1 MPASEPIAILDFETT
16 GMSPDYGDRVTEVGV
31 VVIADGQIIDSFQS
45 LMNAGVRIPRF
56 IEQLTGITNAMIRKA
71 PPVNDVMTEL
81 AEFIGE
87 SPLVAHNASFDRKF
101 LDAEL
106 NYIGRQRR
114 QEIACSVLVSRRVY
128 PEAPSHKLGE
138 LVRYVGLPTDGIY
151 HRALADATMTAQLWL
166 RMQADIGRRYG
177 LDDVPFQLMQALQ
190 RVPKR
195 SVGAYLAR
203 YCQIADAR
211 AGQPPLL

>member
-1 MPASEPIAILDFETT
+1 MSTTEPIAILDFETT
-16 GMSPDYGDRVTEVGV
+16 GMSPDYGARVTEVGV
-31 VVIADGQIIDSFQS
+31 VVIADGRIVDTFQS

-56 IEQLTGITNAMIRKA
+56 IEQLTGISNAMIRRA
-71 PPVNDVMTEL
+71 PPAHDVMAEL

-87 SPLVAHNASFDRKF
+87 LPLVAHNASFDRKF

-106 NYIGRQRR
+106 SYIGRQRR
-114 QEIACSVLVSRRVY
+114 QEMVCSVLVSRRIY

-166 RMQADIGRRYG
+166 RMQEDINSRYG
-177 LDDVPFQLMQALQ
+177 LNSVPFRLMQALQ

-195 SVGAYLAR
+195 SVAAYFAR
-203 YCQIADAR
+203 CASAE
-211 AGQPPLL
+211 LL

>member
-31 VVIADGQIIDSFQS
+31 VVIAEGQIVDSFQS

-56 IEQLTGITNAMIRKA
+56 IEQFTGITNAMIRRA
-71 PPVNDVMTEL
+71 PPVNDVMIKL
-81 AEFIGE
+81 AGFIGE
-87 SPLVAHNASFDRKF
+87 LPLVAHNASFDRKF

-106 NYIGRQRR
+106 SYIGRQRK
-114 QEIACSVLVSRRVY
+114 QDMACSVLVSRRIY

-166 RMQADIGRRYG
+166 RMQDDIGHRYG
-177 LDDVPFQLMQALQ
+177 LNPVPFRRMQNLQ

-195 SVGAYLAR
+195 SVENFFAKHCAIR
-203 YCQIADAR
+203 
-211 AGQPPLL
+211 

>member
-1 MPASEPIAILDFETT
+1 MPASEPIAIIDFETT
-16 GMSPDYGDRVTEVGV
+16 GLSPDVGDRVTEVGV
-31 VVIADGQIIDSFQS
+31 VVIAEGQIVDSFQS

-56 IEQLTGITNAMIRKA
+56 IEQFTGITNAMIRNA
-71 PPVNDVMTEL
+71 PPVNDVMFEL
-81 AEFIGE
+81 AAFIGE
-87 SPLVAHNASFDRKF
+87 LPLVAHNASFDRKF

-106 NYIGRQRR
+106 SYIGRER
-114 QEIACSVLVSRRVY
+114 QQDMACSVLVSRRVY

-166 RMQADIGRRYG
+166 QMQADIGSRYG
-177 LDDVPFQLMQALQ
+177 LDSVPFRLMQNLQ

-195 SVGAYLAR
+195 SVETFFEKHCAVR
-203 YCQIADAR
+203 Q
-211 AGQPPLL
+211 